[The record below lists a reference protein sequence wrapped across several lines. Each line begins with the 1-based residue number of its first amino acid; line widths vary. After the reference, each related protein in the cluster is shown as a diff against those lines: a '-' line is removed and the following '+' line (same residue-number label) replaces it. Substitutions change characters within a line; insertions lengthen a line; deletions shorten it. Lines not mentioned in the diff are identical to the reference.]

1 MNMLAEKD
9 VKYAC
14 ETRQLTTSIQPTQ
27 SDPSCDVIANTEHL
41 KLQCYI
47 PCLVFILVTPSVQAG
62 ISSPSPPVTPYE
74 NAISFGGSYGVIHGR
89 DADFAGWVL
98 EYSRNISVNWVAS
111 ASLAWDEE
119 IERFSDRPDAI
130 IDTYTLIGVVGYS
143 ISPIFVISAGFG
155 KGILDNDNPD
165 MQMEFVDGDS
175 SVGISAGSVLPVFP
189 KGSRFRLGVSLSYEY
204 NLSKSE
210 TSTSVDLAISR
221 SF

>member
-1 MNMLAEKD
+1 MLSIND
-9 VKYAC
+9 VKTSF
-14 ETRQLTTSIQPTQ
+14 ETCLLTTSICRTQ
-27 SDPSCDVIANTEHL
+27 VGSSYTVIATKRLLSL
-41 KLQCYI
+41 KCHI
-47 PCLVFILVTPSVQAG
+47 PCLVFVLVAPSIQAG

-74 NAISFGGSYGVIHGR
+74 NAMSFGGSYGVIHGR
-89 DADFAGWVL
+89 DADFSGWVL
-98 EYSRNISVNWVAS
+98 EYSRNLSGRWIAS

-130 IDTYTLIGVVGYS
+130 IETYTLIGVVGYS

-165 MQMEFVDGDS
+165 MQMEFVNGDS

-189 KGSRFRLGVSLSYEY
+189 KGSRFSLGVSLSYEY

>member
-1 MNMLAEKD
+1 MLIIQM
-9 VKYAC
+9 Y
-14 ETRQLTTSIQPTQ
+14 TRYTQ
-27 SDPSCDVIANTEHL
+27 SDLSCGVIATKGHL

-47 PCLVFILVTPSVQAG
+47 PCLVFIFLTPTVQAG

-98 EYSRNISVNWVAS
+98 EYSRNISGNWVAS
-111 ASLAWDEE
+111 ASLAWDKE
-119 IERFSDRPDAI
+119 IERFSDRHDAI
-130 IDTYTLIGVVGYS
+130 IETYTVIGVIGYS

-155 KGILDNDNPD
+155 KGVMDNDNPD
-165 MQMEFVDGDS
+165 MQMEFVNGDS
-175 SVGISAGSVLPVFP
+175 SLGISAGSVLPVFP
-189 KGSRFRLGVSLSYEY
+189 HGSRFRLGVSFSYEY

-210 TSTSVDLAISR
+210 TSTSIDLAISR